1 MEYLAEMQRP
11 NCVFLLFLSFFFS
24 VSIESFEAALRQFTD
39 TVVSLQQNGRG
50 SCRVHLYT
58 VVLSV
63 SGVHLIVL

>member
-1 MEYLAEMQRP
+1 MEYLAEMQCP
-11 NCVFLLFLSFFFS
+11 NCVFLLFLFFFS
-24 VSIESFEAALRQFTD
+24 VSIESFEAALRQFTE

-50 SCRVHLYT
+50 SCRIHLYT